1 MILYLNANIIPT
13 ITKPTRITHTSATL
27 IDNIYVRH
35 TTILFYSGIL
45 YSDISDHLPIC
56 CITGKRMHAKQ
67 VNEPLK
73 FKQRPLS
80 KISNQLTKYVLGT
93 INWSYLHQYD
103 IENANSKF
111 TEHLNCVI
119 SSFARDK
126 TVTVKAKFV
135 IGNKCMTNGL
145 MKSTI
150 TANKLYRQCISNQRR
165 ILTTP
170 VMPNK

>member
-1 MILYLNANIIPT
+1 
-13 ITKPTRITHTSATL
+13 
-27 IDNIYVRH
+27 
-35 TTILFYSGIL
+35 
-45 YSDISDHLPIC
+45 
-56 CITGKRMHAKQ
+56 MHAKK

-73 FKQRPLS
+73 FKHRPLS
-80 KISNQLTKYVLGT
+80 KISNQLIQFVLGK

-111 TEHLNCVI
+111 TEHLTCVI
-119 SSFARDK
+119 SSFAPDK

-135 IGNKCMTNGL
+135 IRNKWMTKGL